1 MPPEAATQPPSILH
15 SNDCLTGEPMR
26 MIGNVLRTKLAIS
39 DANGSITVMENTVS
53 PHNGPPFHIHP
64 FEESF
69 YILEGAFL
77 FEINGIQLSAEP
89 GDFVHVPSNV
99 PHVFQNTT
107 DRDARYLIVIRPG
120 GIEKFFA
127 ECAAH
132 AVNNPNDIA
141 TMNALGENYG
151 VKILGPPIAARKK

>member
-1 MPPEAATQPPSILH
+1 MPPEAATEPPSILH
-15 SNDCLTGEPMR
+15 SNESIGEPMR
-26 MIGNVLRTKLAIS
+26 MIGNVLRTKLAIC
-39 DANGSITVMENTVS
+39 DDDGSITIMENIVAA
-53 PHNGPPFHIHP
+53 HNGPPLHVHP

-77 FEINGIQLSAEP
+77 FEINGVSHNTVA
-89 GDFVHVPSNV
+89 GDFIHVPSNA

-107 DRDARYLIVIRPG
+107 DRDARYLMVIRPG

-151 VKILGPPIAARKK
+151 VKILGPPIAAR

>member
-1 MPPEAATQPPSILH
+1 MTQPSILH
-15 SNDCLTGEPMR
+15 RDDSLTGEPMR
-26 MIGNVLRTKLAIS
+26 MIGNVLRTKLVIS
-39 DANGSITVMENTVS
+39 DANGSMTVMENTVAA
-53 PHNGPPFHIHP
+53 HNGPPFHVHP

-77 FEINGIQLSAEP
+77 FEINGVPINAAL

-107 DRDARYLIVIRPG
+107 DRDARYLIVIRPA

-132 AVNNPNDIA
+132 AVDNPNDIA

-151 VKILGPPIAARKK
+151 VKILGPPIAARNK